1 MVLLIDQYDLVN
13 VEEAIWIKPK
23 SGYTAKAL
31 ILSFK
36 SDIPNFIDI
45 PGESMIWKDLEYIK
59 QLLVCLNCLQF
70 GHSRSVCRDLVA
82 IVCRFCVA
90 IAAPHNTPPLLATT
104 ISFASTVAKITKQ
117 EIINVLNTGMNMR
130 STSIKSINIHQT
142 PLLNSRSAQT
152 RYDVKFYVHHF
163 F

>member
-45 PGESMIWKDLEYIK
+45 PGESMI
-59 QLLVCLNCLQF
+59 
-70 GHSRSVCRDLVA
+70 
-82 IVCRFCVA
+82 
-90 IAAPHNTPPLLATT
+90 
-104 ISFASTVAKITKQ
+104 
-117 EIINVLNTGMNMR
+117 
-130 STSIKSINIHQT
+130 
-142 PLLNSRSAQT
+142 
-152 RYDVKFYVHHF
+152 
-163 F
+163 